1 MKKWFWRAVRIRAA
15 LAFALALMAAGL
27 LGCGNRE
34 AGDMNAAGGSNTAS
48 DTNVAGGSNTADDT
62 SGDRLQVVCTIF
74 PEYDWTKEILGEL
87 ADEVDLTLLLKNG
100 SDLHSYQPTVW
111 DMVKISD
118 ADLFIYVGGESDFW
132 VADALAN
139 GKNPDQKVL
148 NLMEILENERK
159 EEEHVEGMQGGHE
172 HEHGN
177 EVEYDEHVWL
187 SLRNAQIV
195 CGAITEALR
204 DLDEE
209 HEDIYVRNRDAYL
222 EKLDALDQEYIQV
235 TEQAEEPVLL
245 FGDRFPFRYL
255 TEDYGL
261 SYYAAF
267 SGCSAE
273 TEASFEVI
281 TFLAGKADELSAPAI
296 LTIDGSDGKIAR
308 TIADNTRSSRPTVL
322 MLDSM
327 QSVSETDIENGENYL
342 SIMGKNLEVLREAL
356 PGAGR

>member
-1 MKKWFWRAVRIRAA
+1 MKRWRLRKIRTLAA
-15 LAFALALMAAGL
+15 LALAGGLALGL
-27 LGCGNRE
+27 AGCGNQNTDDANRVSG
-34 AGDMNAAGGSNTAS
+34 ANTVGDANIEGETS
-48 DTNVAGGSNTADDT
+48 D
-62 SGDRLQVVCTIF
+62 DRLKVVCTIF
-74 PEYDWTKEILGEL
+74 PEYDWTREILGEL
-87 ADEVDLTLLLKNG
+87 AENVDLTLLLKNG

-111 DMVKISD
+111 DMVKIAD

-148 NLMEILENERK
+148 NLMEILENEIK

-172 HEHGN
+172 HEYH
-177 EVEYDEHVWL
+177 EHEAEYDEHVWL
-187 SLRNAQIV
+187 SLRNARIV
-195 CGAITEALR
+195 CGAITDALCE
-204 DLDEE
+204 LDGE
-209 HEDIYVRNRDAYL
+209 HEDIYERNRDAYL
-222 EKLDALDQEYIQV
+222 AKLNALDQEYIQV
-235 TEQAEEPVLL
+235 TEQADQPVLL

-261 SYYAAF
+261 DYYAAF

-308 TIADNTRSSRPTVL
+308 TIADNTRSSRPTAL

-327 QSVSETDIENGENYL
+327 QSVSETDMKNGENYL
-342 SIMGKNLEVLREAL
+342 SIMKKNLEVLREAL
-356 PGAGR
+356 PGTGR